1 MGNVLGALRRVAF
14 LLAVALHGCTLG
26 PVEQNAP
33 RTFLLNPD
41 FAVKKL
47 SPNPKRPDPLILLVS
62 QPKAQAGFETAR
74 MAYLL
79 RPHEVSY
86 YAFNQWADT
95 PARMFAVLLTQTMEK
110 TGLWRAVVQAPSTVK
125 ADYRLDCDNL
135 ALEQQFFSRPSRMR
149 VAMRALL
156 IDNKRQNVLGTR
168 NFEIFEAAATE
179 DAYGG
184 VLAANRAAAE
194 LLEQIAEWVRQFMH
208 ENNQGASLPLLGRQP
223 ALRNAFVLPRKHAGD
238 LQLMSMWPG
247 SREQLDKPIAANF
260 APTVEP
266 FDKPLATT
274 NNQNS
279 RGRLENR
286 IRRPESG

>member
-1 MGNVLGALRRVAF
+1 MGNVLRALRRVVY

-33 RTFLLNPD
+33 HTFLLNPD
-41 FAVKKL
+41 VAVKTM
-47 SPNPKRPDPLILLVS
+47 SSNPKRPDPLILLVS
-62 QPKAQAGFETAR
+62 QPRALAGFETAR

-95 PARMFAVLLTQTMEK
+95 PARMFAVLLTHTMER
-110 TGLWRAVVQAPSTVK
+110 TGLWHAVVQAPSGVK

-135 ALEQQFFSRPSRMR
+135 VLEQQFISQPGQVR

-168 NFEIFEAAATE
+168 NFEFFEVTPSE

-194 LLEQIAEWVRQFMH
+194 VLEQIAEWVRQFMH
-208 ENNQGASLPLLGRQP
+208 ENNQAASLPLLARQP
-223 ALRNAFVLPRKHAGD
+223 ALRNAFVLPRKYASD

-247 SREQLDKPIAANF
+247 SREQVGMTHLGK
-260 APTVEP
+260 
-266 FDKPLATT
+266 
-274 NNQNS
+274 
-279 RGRLENR
+279 
-286 IRRPESG
+286 

>member
-1 MGNVLGALRRVAF
+1 MGNVSGALRGIVT

-33 RTFLLNPD
+33 HTFLLNPD
-41 FAVKKL
+41 VAVKKI
-47 SPNPKRPDPLILLVS
+47 SANPKRPDPLILLVS
-62 QPKAQAGFETAR
+62 QPTAQAGFETTR

-95 PARMFAVLLTQTMEK
+95 PARMFAVLLTQTMER
-110 TGLWRAVVQAPSTVK
+110 TGLWHAVVQAPSAVK

-135 ALEQQFFSRPSRMR
+135 VLEQQFFSRPSRLR

-156 IDNKRQNVLGTR
+156 IDNKRQNVLNAR
-168 NFEIFEAAATE
+168 NFEFFEAAPSE

-184 VLAANRAAAE
+184 VLAANRAATQ
-194 LLEQIAEWVRQFMH
+194 LLEQIAEWVRQLMH
-208 ENNQGASLPLLGRQP
+208 ENNQSASLPLLERQP
-223 ALRNAFVLPRKHAGD
+223 TLRNAFVLSRQHASD

-247 SREQLDKPIAANF
+247 SREQLGMTYLGK
-260 APTVEP
+260 
-266 FDKPLATT
+266 
-274 NNQNS
+274 
-279 RGRLENR
+279 
-286 IRRPESG
+286 